1 MRLPRRS
8 GILLHLT
15 SLPGPHGCGD
25 LGPSARHFVDW
36 LAAAGQKLWQI
47 LPTGPIGPG
56 NSPYMSVSA
65 FAGNP
70 LLIDLAE
77 LGQQG
82 WLTPEELEYPD
93 PTPGRVD
100 YARTWTF
107 RLDRLQRA
115 ARRFLESRNAALAED
130 FAAFRVEH
138 ADWVEDY
145 ALFMAI
151 EESHPG
157 RLWSRWPEGLARRE
171 ATALRD
177 ARARLAFRVDFWC
190 FVQWRFFRQWAA
202 VKRHAADAGVALFGD
217 IPIFVAH
224 HSAEVW
230 SQPDLFDLGPDLEP
244 RTVAGVPPDFYSAT
258 GQRWGNPLYRW
269 DNMERDGFAWWI
281 HRVRRAFDLVDVA
294 RVDHFRGFAGYWEI
308 PADEPTAINGR
319 WRPAPGRRL
328 FAAVR
333 EALGH
338 LPIVAEDLGVI
349 TDDVVALR
357 EEFELPGMRVLHF
370 GFGGDP
376 RHPFLP
382 HNFER
387 NTAVYTGTHDN
398 DTTLGWYGTL
408 AAHERTFLLDYLGA
422 PAAGLPWSLMRAASA
437 SVADT
442 VIFPMQDVLELGA
455 ESRMNLPGQS
465 EGHWEW
471 RFEWSQVAADRA
483 EKLRD
488 LARLYGRL

>member
-15 SLPGPHGCGD
+15 SLPGSHGCGD
-25 LGPSARHFVDW
+25 LGPAARHFVDW

-47 LPTGPIGPG
+47 LPTGPVGPG

-70 LLIDLAE
+70 LLVDLTE
-77 LGQQG
+77 LGQFG
-82 WLTPEELEYPD
+82 WLTADELAFDD
-93 PTPGRVD
+93 PAPTRVN
-100 YARTWTF
+100 YARTREF
-107 RLDRLQRA
+107 KLDRLQRA
-115 ARRFLESRNAALAED
+115 ARRFLEAGQPGATED
-130 FAAFRVEH
+130 FAAFKAEH

-151 EESHPG
+151 EEAHPG
-157 RLWSRWPEGLARRE
+157 LTWSRWPEALARRE
-171 ATALRD
+171 PSALRE
-177 ARARLAFRVDFWC
+177 ARSRLAFRVDFWR
-190 FVQWRFFRQWAA
+190 FVQWRFFRQWAV
-202 VKRHAADAGVALFGD
+202 VKRHAADAGIALLGD

-230 SQPDLFDLGPDLEP
+230 SQPDMFDLDEDLEP

-269 DNMERDGFAWWI
+269 DNMEQDGFAWWI
-281 HRVRRAFDLVDVA
+281 HRVRRAFELVDVA

-308 PADEPTAINGR
+308 PANEPTAINGQ
-319 WRPAPGRRL
+319 WRSAPGRRL

-333 EALGH
+333 AALGR

-357 EEFELPGMRVLHF
+357 EAFELPGMRVLHF

-376 RHPFLP
+376 THPFLP

-398 DTTLGWYGTL
+398 DTTLGWFDAL
-408 AAHERTFLLDYLGA
+408 PAHERAFLLDYLGG
-422 PAAGLPWSLMRAASA
+422 PATDLPWSLMRAASA

-442 VIFPMQDVLELGA
+442 VIFPMQDVLELGT

-465 EGHWEW
+465 DGYWEW
-471 RFEWSQVAADRA
+471 RFEWSQVSPDRADR
-483 EKLRD
+483 LRA